1 MSVYQKYLKD
11 ENNEIFSPIVSLES
25 VYYNGINFKTTYVND
40 TKEDTY
46 LLSITNNDYTNREG
60 SYNLK
65 IRKQNKYCVISGE
78 LITTVST
85 QNEKAHSICSI
96 PAQCLPYDDEV
107 CISVIWNNTLAT
119 LGYISKSKQTL
130 TIYSPLLSNTNQK
143 YIHICDTIYRS
154 NS

>member
-1 MSVYQKYLKD
+1 MAKINQKYLKD

-46 LLSITNNDYTNREG
+46 LLSITNNDYTNRES

-78 LITTVST
+78 LITTVPT

-96 PAQCLPYDDEV
+96 PA
-107 CISVIWNNTLAT
+107 
-119 LGYISKSKQTL
+119 
-130 TIYSPLLSNTNQK
+130 
-143 YIHICDTIYRS
+143 
-154 NS
+154 